1 MGRPIVIFSAV
12 SQRFVG
18 RAVQFVRR
26 FPWVVEGAY
35 ALLVFIL
42 ATGIL
47 LTPPAIGMANNGD
60 FERIMYQPE
69 VGLAFNTTDPHLRY
83 FNWVN
88 RYFAVV
94 GGGDA
99 RYPSSLA
106 LLLQPA
112 IAVSQWLYGRP
123 LFDLSVLAV
132 FYTALLAVA
141 AFFTLG
147 ALRRVLPSW
156 ATVFAGLVGIAVY
169 CDVAYLAYCRS
180 LYSEA
185 VSFISFMLLLAFILD
200 LLTRPVPRIWGLVAF
215 GAAAVAFG
223 TAKLQMA
230 PLALVLGVFAAR
242 LARLR
247 RDRLWQVASLLC
259 AMVVLGAST
268 ACYALTPR
276 AFAYTNLYHSVFDG
290 ILVNPATRVQ
300 DLQTLHLDP
309 KLAVLAG
316 TSYFD
321 RHPIDVRGREF
332 RERFYRKIGWT
343 QIAGF
348 YLTHPDRFIEAM
360 QQSHRAALAM
370 RPPYLG
376 NYERSSG
383 MPAKT
388 LTHRFSVWSDTK
400 RDWFPS
406 SVWVLVG
413 YWLVYGAVALRGL
426 GVRGFRP
433 VDGLE
438 RGPRLAEFALWVG
451 TLAVIQ
457 FPIPYLA
464 EGRNELVK
472 HLFTYD
478 LLWDTTLLIS
488 GTWAIAKIEW
498 AIRLKKRRRVV
509 LSETTAV

>member
-1 MGRPIVIFSAV
+1 MGRPAAFFSAV
-12 SQRFVG
+12 SLRFARHASQV
-18 RAVQFVRR
+18 VRR
-26 FPWVVEGAY
+26 FSRGVDGGY
-35 ALLVFIL
+35 AILVFVL

-47 LTPPAIGMANNGD
+47 LAPPAIGMANNGD

-88 RYFAVV
+88 RYFDVV

-147 ALRRVLPSW
+147 ALRRVLPPW
-156 ATVFAGLVGIAVY
+156 ATVFAALAGIVVY

-185 VSFISFMLLLAFILD
+185 VSFVSFMFLLAFTLD

-230 PLALVLGVFAAR
+230 PLALVLGVFAVR
-242 LARLR
+242 LAHLR
-247 RDRLWQVASLLC
+247 QDRLWRVASVLC
-259 AMVVLGAST
+259 AAVVVGAST
-268 ACYALTPR
+268 ASYALTPR

-300 DLQTLHLDP
+300 DLQSLHLDAR
-309 KLAVLAG
+309 LAVLAG

-406 SVWVLVG
+406 SVWVLAG
-413 YWLVYGAVALRGL
+413 YWLVYVVVAVRGL
-426 GVRGFRP
+426 RVRGFRP

-451 TLAVIQ
+451 ILAVIQ

-488 GTWAIAKIEW
+488 GSWAIAKIES
-498 AIRLKKRRRVV
+498 AIRLRKRQRVIV
-509 LSETTAV
+509 SETTAV